1 MFENQNHLYALA
13 TVIGTMG
20 GFQQQPEWFKSI
32 STTSIWQILMST
44 VLVYQGGGNLDFTYS
59 LVISILFY
67 IAVHLSNYIKIN
79 SISNVKSI
87 PQESAPAPAPA
98 PAPSAEATEQEAET
112 FLGYY

>member
-1 MFENQNHLYALA
+1 MFENHNHVNAIA

-32 STTSIWQILMST
+32 SSTTIWQILMAT

-59 LVISILFY
+59 LVVATLFY

-79 SISNVKSI
+79 KDSASNAQSIS
-87 PQESAPAPAPA
+87 QESTAPP
-98 PAPSAEATEQEAET
+98 AEATEQEAET